1 MYVKTIASI
10 SFLFHYITVWFI
22 LGRESW
28 FVSVGMV
35 SEIVVAI
42 VVVVVLVEPTV
53 SNSDDAL
60 DVVAVVVVEDMVPM
74 AMEHSLWVRATV
86 DTWTA
91 VESVNVGHTGHST
104 MTKLV
109 SHSTAQ
115 IPVPLMQGRAM
126 ENRAWHMGEEPVGVV
141 EKRILHWHR
150 PCVVEM
156 VVEASMTDRALD
168 AVVGKEHAWDRAS
181 SREGDMPGTA
191 DCKHEEGREEA

>member
-1 MYVKTIASI
+1 M
-10 SFLFHYITVWFI
+10 
-22 LGRESW
+22 ESW
-28 FVSVGMV
+28 FVSVGMA
-35 SEIVVAI
+35 SEI
-42 VVVVVLVEPTV
+42 VVVVVLVAPTV

-60 DVVAVVVVEDMVPM
+60 DVVAVVAVEDMVPM

-115 IPVPLMQGRAM
+115 IPVPLMQDMAM
-126 ENRAWHMGEEPVGVV
+126 ENRAWHMGKELVGVV

-150 PCVVEM
+150 PYVVEMAM
-156 VVEASMTDRALD
+156 VVEASMTDRELD
-168 AVVGKEHAWDRAS
+168 AVADKEYVWDRAS